1 MMIYKHLSI
10 KPVAILLLMWF
21 AGTLSAQVSADA
33 GKDLFKANCAA
44 CHSKDMRTAATGP
57 GLGGAQQRWGDDVAL
72 YAWIRNSQAMVQKG
86 HPKAVEVYNQY
97 NKAVMTAFPTLTD
110 DQIGSL
116 IAYINGVYDGTYGP
130 IKDVAAAGTTAVK
143 TEEKSQLP
151 MYLIIAG
158 ILAILALLLTK
169 IISNLNQ
176 IAAAKEG
183 EHVESKTIVQIL
195 TSKGVVTFLIFAVI
209 ILGAYTTVNKA
220 TQLGRQEGYSPDQP
234 IKFSHATHAGINKID
249 CQYCHDSARK
259 SKHSSIPGT
268 NTCMNCHAAI
278 KNGSA
283 YGTAEITKIYAS
295 IGYDPAAN
303 KYIENY
309 ESKSEEEIKAIY
321 TKWIGDEYKRVKE
334 KADLDAEGERI
345 VAQQWADIKKSLT
358 NDQKKQIQGPIEWVR
373 IHNLPDHV
381 YFNHAQHVTVGKL
394 ECQTCHGK
402 VEEMEVLKQM
412 SPLSMGWCINCHR
425 QTEVKFKDNAYYA
438 NYTRY
443 HEEIAAGKRDKVT
456 VADIGGLECS
466 KCHY

>member
-130 IKDVAAAGTTAVK
+130 KKDVAAAGATPVK
-143 TEEKSQLP
+143 VEEKSQLP

-183 EHVESKTIVQIL
+183 EHVEAKTIVQIL

-259 SKHSSIPGT
+259 SKHSAIPST

-295 IGYDPAAN
+295 IGYDPATN

-309 ESKSEEEIKAIY
+309 EAKSEEEIKAIY

-394 ECQTCHGK
+394 ACQTCHGK
-402 VEEMEVLKQM
+402 VEEMDVLKQM